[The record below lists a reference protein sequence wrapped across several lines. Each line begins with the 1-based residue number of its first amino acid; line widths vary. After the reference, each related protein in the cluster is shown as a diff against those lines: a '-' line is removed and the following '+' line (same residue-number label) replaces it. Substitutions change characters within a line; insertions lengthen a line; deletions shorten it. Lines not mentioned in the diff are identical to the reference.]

1 MQMRQSRFYKAG
13 ADPAPHKAPVP
24 PPQALLSSPRCP
36 GQDIIVY
43 SRLPG
48 SRRSGSSSGLGG
60 ILNIPSHWGRSSSVL
75 GGIPSV
81 PSRWNGSSSGL
92 GGIPSVPSRWNGS
105 SSALGSLLG
114 IPAQASPAAL
124 GQHPPPVAT
133 DQEEQKRLL
142 GNRPDQ
148 PQQPRVL
155 RIAIIGAPNA
165 GKSTLCNQLLGRKV
179 FPVSKKVHTT
189 RCKARGVITHEDT
202 QLIILDTPGLTNPL
216 KAKRH
221 NLDEAM
227 LTDPWD
233 SMKHADL
240 VLVLVDVSDHWT
252 RNSLSKEVLKCLS
265 QFPHIP
271 SVLVLNKV
279 DILKKKFLL
288 LEIATDLTEGVV
300 NGRKLE
306 VKSSALKQDSR
317 SSVKFPLHT
326 TQASPPES
334 KVPGSPFG
342 QEKNQAQ
349 EGCGVDKSSDAGG
362 AGTGEGPKHHA
373 PKDLK
378 DMRGWPH
385 FQEIFMLAALRGEE
399 VDTLKRYLLMQAKP
413 GPWEFHSHV
422 LTSQSP
428 QEVCDNIIREK
439 VLEYLPL
446 EVPYGV
452 TQVTHVW
459 EEGQCGELLI
469 VQSLL
474 VPRESHKRML
484 IGRGGRVISR
494 IAREAGQ
501 DLMNAFLCE
510 VCLKLKVE
518 VKG

>member
-1 MQMRQSRFYKAG
+1 MAAPMAAAAARAVLWAVGTAAAG
-13 ADPAPHKAPVP
+13 P
-24 PPQALLSSPRCP
+24 L
-36 GQDIIVY
+36 
-43 SRLPG
+43 RLGAARIPG
-48 SRRSGSSSGLGG
+48 SRWSGRGSALGR
-60 ILNIPSHWGRSSSVL
+60 ILSIPR
-75 GGIPSV
+75 
-81 PSRWNGSSSGL
+81 RWS
-92 GGIPSVPSRWNGS
+92 GS
-105 SSALGSLLG
+105 SSALGRILG
-114 IPAQASPAAL
+114 IPAEPAPAAL

-133 DQEEQKRLL
+133 DKEEQKRLL
-142 GNRPDQ
+142 ENRPDQ
-148 PQQPRVL
+148 PQNPKVL

-165 GKSTLCNQLLGRKV
+165 GKSTLSNQLLGRKV

-216 KAKRH
+216 KARRH
-221 NLDEAM
+221 NLDETM

-288 LEIATDLTEGVV
+288 LEIITDLTEGIV
-300 NGRKLE
+300 NGKKLE
-306 VKSSALKQDSR
+306 VKSAVKQDS
-317 SSVKFPLHT
+317 SSSAKSPLHI
-326 TQASPPES
+326 TQASLSES
-334 KVPGSPFG
+334 KVPGPPFG

-349 EGCGVDKSSDAGG
+349 EGSGLDNVGG
-362 AGTGEGPKHHA
+362 AGTGEAQGPKHHG
-373 PKDLK
+373 PEDLK
-378 DMRGWPH
+378 DMKGWPH
-385 FQEIFMLAALRGEE
+385 FQEIFMLAALHGEE

-413 GPWEFHSHV
+413 GPWEFHSDV

-428 QEVCDNIIREK
+428 QEICNNIIREK
-439 VLEYLPL
+439 ILEYLPL

-452 TQVTHVW
+452 TQVTEIW
-459 EEGQCGELLI
+459 EEGECGELLI
-469 VQSLL
+469 MQSLL

-484 IGRGGRVISR
+484 IGRGGKVISR

-501 DLMNAFLCE
+501 DLMNVFLCD
-510 VCLKLKVE
+510 VRLKLKVE
-518 VKG
+518 VKS